1 MGKIMTNRYT
11 INKEFYN
18 SVSNKLAD
26 EILQCIKYYHV
37 ELRMNDAIELV
48 NYENHLKKALTYED
62 FQLNQNGL
70 ITLLSK
76 KEKKSFYNA
85 MTEELNNI
93 NSIKKI
99 MEKKI
104 KWIK

>member
-1 MGKIMTNRYT
+1 MGKIMNNRYT

-26 EILQCIKYYHV
+26 KILQCIKNYHV
-37 ELRMNDAIELV
+37 ELRINDAIELV
-48 NYENHLKKALTYED
+48 EYEHHLKEALTYDD

-76 KEKKSFYNA
+76 KEKKSFHNT
-85 MTEELNNI
+85 MIEELNKI
-93 NSIKKI
+93 DSIKQ
-99 MEKKI
+99 I
-104 KWIK
+104 KEEH